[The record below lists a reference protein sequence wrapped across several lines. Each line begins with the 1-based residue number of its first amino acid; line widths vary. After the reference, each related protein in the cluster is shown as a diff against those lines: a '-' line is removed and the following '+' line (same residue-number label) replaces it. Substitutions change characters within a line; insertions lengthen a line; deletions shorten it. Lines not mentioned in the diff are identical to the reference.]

1 MIGCKEKINKK
12 NNIGAAFTDDGF
24 AMGVAYIL
32 KLLNQY
38 NDFDS
43 LHWFESVREKFQT
56 NKVSLILCL
65 HSSPSSHVFEKY
77 HRQYKCSM

>member
-43 LHWFESVREKFQT
+43 LHWFESVREKFLT
-56 NKVSLILCL
+56 NKVSPFID
-65 HSSPSSHVFEKY
+65 
-77 HRQYKCSM
+77 

>member
-56 NKVSLILCL
+56 NKVCL
-65 HSSPSSHVFEKY
+65 FEEY
-77 HRQYKCSM
+77 F